1 MSQLTLCVVV
11 CLVAMIPL
19 SLCLFLAI
27 FYAKLKRILIP
38 KTFGKYNLFFT
49 IPAGGGKKG
58 QRAPFPVIV
67 CQKQIVTGPVLDY
80 TALPVAHC
88 LW

>member
-1 MSQLTLCVVV
+1 M
-11 CLVAMIPL
+11 

-27 FYAKLKRILIP
+27 FYAKLKRIFIP

-58 QRAPFPVIV
+58 QWAPLPAIV
-67 CQKQIVTGPVLDY
+67 CQKQIVAGPVLNY
-80 TALPVAHC
+80 TLI
-88 LW
+88 L

>member
-1 MSQLTLCVVV
+1 MSQLALCVVV

-38 KTFGKYNLFFT
+38 KTFGKHNLFFT
-49 IPAGGGKKG
+49 IPAGAGKKG
-58 QRAPFPVIV
+58 QGAYS
-67 CQKQIVTGPVLDY
+67 L
-80 TALPVAHC
+80 
-88 LW
+88 